1 MIVQD
6 EIQERLQ
13 NLIDYSNTMDNPF
26 YVAKLEKLR
35 TLINQT
41 L

>member
-6 EIQERLQ
+6 EIQERLE
-13 NLIDYSNTMDNPF
+13 NLINYSKTMDNPF